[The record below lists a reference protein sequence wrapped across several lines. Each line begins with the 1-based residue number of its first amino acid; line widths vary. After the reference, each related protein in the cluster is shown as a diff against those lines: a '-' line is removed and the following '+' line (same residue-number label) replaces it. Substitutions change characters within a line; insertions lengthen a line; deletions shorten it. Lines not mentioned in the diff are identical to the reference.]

1 MYIMHMHTHAYTDTY
16 ICMIEIM
23 IDELSNR
30 VDWGKERINELFK
43 LLINEQMLRHM
54 EERIKKPNIFNLNYD
69 GKLE

>member
-1 MYIMHMHTHAYTDTY
+1 MYIMHTHAYTDTY

-43 LLINEQMLRHM
+43 LLINE
-54 EERIKKPNIFNLNYD
+54 
-69 GKLE
+69 